1 MTQLDDC
8 DAGQRPALRHLQRP
22 NRGRIIRT
30 HTAHL
35 VKLFRLRAGTTAGN
49 RPQNI
54 HPTILPSSTER
65 NRP

>member
-1 MTQLDDC
+1 MTLLDDG
-8 DAGQRPALRHLQRP
+8 DAGKRPTLRNLQRP
-22 NRGRIIRT
+22 HRGRIIRT
-30 HTAHL
+30 LSTHL
-35 VKLFRLRAGTTAGN
+35 VKLFRLRASTTAGN